1 MELMCLRNI
10 DSAKKG
16 PTHIRA
22 DHWSRSRHVCCKWL
36 PCDCPKC
43 FGRKRR
49 TPNKHQ
55 IQGGATGRRQQTLD
69 IWKSNKDMTVKL
81 FPARKVLTY
90 DDDIPI
96 HKHTHI
102 TFTAI
107 NGYGE
112 EKLCG
117 YPIDQLPKDHW
128 RLKAAEE

>member
-1 MELMCLRNI
+1 
-10 DSAKKG
+10 
-16 PTHIRA
+16 
-22 DHWSRSRHVCCKWL
+22 
-36 PCDCPKC
+36 
-43 FGRKRR
+43 
-49 TPNKHQ
+49 
-55 IQGGATGRRQQTLD
+55 
-69 IWKSNKDMTVKL
+69 MTAKL
-81 FPARKVLTY
+81 FPTRTGVTY
-90 DDDIPI
+90 DDHIPI